1 MPNTGQ
7 EQIPVE
13 HTRTQKHAIVTSVFG
28 DVAGK
33 SHQSKVGIK
42 RLEKQKN
49 KTRKSLKSKNIYP
62 IRGNLLKNIIV

>member
-42 RLEKQKN
+42 RLEKKQKN
-49 KTRKSLKSKNIYP
+49 KEKSEK
-62 IRGNLLKNIIV
+62 